1 MSPHAQFWLLTLA
14 SAVATA
20 PVMALAWRRHTT
32 DRVLALWYCCL
43 GYGLIIA
50 TLIVDSFTNPPLIFH
65 GFFPGIGCGLI
76 ALALALA
83 LSRSRAERGAK
94 PK

>member
-1 MSPHAQFWLLTLA
+1 MLSPHAQFWLLALA
-14 SAVATA
+14 SAVVTA
-20 PVMALAWRRHTT
+20 PVMALAWRRHATH
-32 DRVLALWYCCL
+32 RVRALLYFCL
-43 GYGLIIA
+43 GYGLIVA

-76 ALALALA
+76 ALALAV
-83 LSRSRAERGAK
+83 SRSRAERSAK